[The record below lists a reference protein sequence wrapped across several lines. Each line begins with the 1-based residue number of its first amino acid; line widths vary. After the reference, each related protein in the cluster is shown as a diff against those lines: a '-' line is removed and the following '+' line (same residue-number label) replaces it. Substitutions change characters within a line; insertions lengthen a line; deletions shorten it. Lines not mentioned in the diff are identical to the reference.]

1 MKTLARF
8 NRIVLIALLWCGW
21 ASALGSEALVGR
33 DLALVGVM
41 LLGASMLRW
50 RLGVGLLALAGLVVG
65 AFFSAGP
72 LYLAGALLFVVLA
85 VLALMGGQIPA
96 AGPLPRGALGR
107 MTALALSMTLGI
119 VLLGGLLFFLL
130 PRTARTAYQHFAPRQ
145 MLVSGF
151 GNQVLLGRLADI
163 KRRTTPVLHVRA
175 FDSDGRVPPLKWR
188 GTALR
193 EFDGR
198 RWWSPPERGRALY
211 PEQGLIRVADD
222 AQRWRAGKRFAY
234 EVHQQYVAADVLFV
248 AGTPE
253 FVQTSVVP
261 LWRTSEG
268 ALRTGLA
275 NQDGVR
281 FGVNSFLN
289 GSRLEVPPL
298 DPETKL
304 EYLKLPP
311 LDPRV
316 IELARRLKTPL
327 AMERYLR
334 TQFAYTLEGVGA
346 PVADPLAHF
355 LFERKAGHCEYF
367 ASAMAA
373 MLRAV
378 EVPSRVITGF
388 QGGEFNP
395 YSKWT
400 VLRASDAH
408 AWVEAF
414 IEGQGWVP
422 FDPTP
427 ADPNPVPVNWS
438 WLYVDALDTYWRDWV
453 LSYSLD
459 QQLTLAARLD
469 GWRVDFSTQWTA
481 RGLWAL
487 AGAIAAVAATL
498 LAWRYLPPWK
508 RRRQPGTEAAR
519 LYAEMLDRLHRRGV
533 EKPAWMTPAE
543 FAAHLPDAPWR
554 PVALR
559 ITELYTGMRWG
570 RQPAEAGPA
579 IRQLLKQL

>member
-1 MKTLARF
+1 MKTLTQF
-8 NRIVLIALLWCGW
+8 NRIILIALLWCGW
-21 ASALGSEALVGR
+21 ASALGSDALAGR
-33 DLALVGVM
+33 DLALVGAM
-41 LLGASMLRW
+41 LAGASLLKW
-50 RLGVGLLALAGLVVG
+50 RLGVGLLALGGLVVG
-65 AFFSAGP
+65 AFFSGGP
-72 LYLAGALLFVVLA
+72 LYLAWALLFVILA

-96 AGPLPRGALGR
+96 GGQLPRGAVWRLV
-107 MTALALSMTLGI
+107 TLAFSMTFGI

-145 MLVSGF
+145 MLVGGF

-234 EVHQQYVAADVLFV
+234 EVHQQYVAADVLFI

-289 GSRLEVPPL
+289 GALLEVPPL
-298 DPETKL
+298 GAETRL

-316 IELARRLKTPL
+316 IALARQLKTP
-327 AMERYLR
+327 AAIENYLR
-334 TQFAYTLEGVGA
+334 TQFAYTLDGVGS
-346 PVADPLAHF
+346 PVDDPLAHF
-355 LFERKAGHCEYF
+355 LFERRAGHCEYF

-378 EVPSRVITGF
+378 DVPSRVITGF

-414 IEGQGWVP
+414 IEGRGWVT

-427 ADPNPVPVNWS
+427 ADPNPVPVTWS
-438 WLYVDALDTYWRDWV
+438 WMYMDALDTYWRDWV
-453 LSYSLD
+453 LSYTLD

-469 GWRVDFSTQWTA
+469 GWRLDFSTE
-481 RGLWAL
+481 WAGRAPWMAL
-487 AGAIAAVAATL
+487 GAGGAIAAML
-498 LAWRYLPPWK
+498 LLWRMLPAWK
-508 RRRQPGTEAAR
+508 RRRQPETEAAR
-519 LYAEMLDRLHRRGV
+519 LYAEMLGQLRRRGV

-543 FAAHLPDAPWR
+543 FAAHLPDTAWR
-554 PVALR
+554 PAALQ
-559 ITELYTGMRWG
+559 ITELYTGMRWSRERPG
-570 RQPAEAGPA
+570 AGPA

>member
-8 NRIVLIALLWCGW
+8 NRTVLIAMLWCGW
-21 ASALGSEALVGR
+21 VPALSSDALAGR
-33 DLALVGVM
+33 DLWLVLAM
-41 LLGASMLRW
+41 PAGASFLRW
-50 RLGVGLLALAGLVVG
+50 RLGVGVLALGGLVAG

-72 LYLAGALLFVVLA
+72 LYLAWSLLFVILA
-85 VLALMGGQIPA
+85 VLALMGGQISFN
-96 AGPLPRGALGR
+96 GPLPRGALGR
-107 MTALALSMTLGI
+107 LIGLGLSMTFGI
-119 VLLGGLLFFLL
+119 ILLGALLFFLL
-130 PRTARTAYQHFAPRQ
+130 PRTARTAYQHFAPRR
-145 MLVSGF
+145 MLVGGF

-175 FDSDGRVPPLKWR
+175 FNSDGQMPALKWR

-222 AQRWRAGKRFAY
+222 AQRWRAGRRFAY
-234 EVHQQYVAADVLFV
+234 EVHQQYVAADVLFI

-253 FVQTSVVP
+253 FVQTTTSP

-275 NQDGVR
+275 NQDGIR
-281 FGVNSFLN
+281 FGVNSFLD
-289 GSRLEVPPL
+289 GARSDVSPL
-298 DPETKL
+298 APGTRL

-311 LDPRV
+311 LDPR
-316 IELARRLKTPL
+316 IIALARQLRTPE

-334 TQFAYTLEGVGA
+334 TQFQYTLDGLGA
-346 PVADPLAHF
+346 SVADPLAYF
-355 LFERKAGHCEYF
+355 LFDRRAGHCEYF

-378 EVPSRVITGF
+378 DVPSRVITGF
-388 QGGEFNP
+388 QGGQFNP

-400 VLRASDAH
+400 VLRAADAH

-414 IEGQGWVP
+414 IEDRGWVT

-427 ADPNPVPVNWS
+427 ADPNPVPVSWS
-438 WLYVDALDTYWRDWV
+438 WMYMDALDTYWRDWV
-453 LSYSLD
+453 LSYTLD

-469 GWRVDFSTQWTA
+469 GLRLGISTQWA
-481 RGLWAL
+481 GRASGAAL
-487 AGAIAAVAATL
+487 GAAGAIVAML
-498 LAWRYLPPWK
+498 LLWRFPPSFK
-508 RRRQPGTEAAR
+508 RRTRPATEAAR
-519 LYAEMLDRLHRRGV
+519 LYEQLLHQLRRRGV
-533 EKPAWMTPAE
+533 EKPPWMTATE
-543 FAAHLPDAPWR
+543 FAEHLPDAPWR
-554 PVALR
+554 PTAQR
-559 ITELYTGMRWG
+559 ITRLYSGMRWSPN
-570 RQPAEAGPA
+570 QSEAGA
-579 IRQLLKQL
+579 EIRQLLKQL